1 MTVWDTLERIRADPP
16 LIQCITNLVAANFAA
31 NAVIAVGGSPV
42 MAADPDESPN
52 FTAIANALT
61 VNIGTCNA
69 ATITAIEKC
78 TKVSVARGL
87 PWVLDPVGVAAS
99 KPRQEL
105 CTRLLKEH
113 SVGVLR
119 GNASEIMAL
128 ATSSGALSQ
137 EEAAKLGAAG
147 GRGLDSTLGAEIA
160 LPGAQALAKKFNC
173 VVAMSGACDFVVSP
187 KNQVARIVNGHPMMA
202 QVTATGCSLTA
213 ILGCFMAQVDADH
226 DVFTMTTHALS
237 YYAVAGELAAREAE
251 GGKTGTMHTKLLD
264 YLGAMTEE
272 EYFSVARP
280 PLDLSL
286 YLVTDPKLNLG
297 RENPEIVESA
307 IKGGT
312 TVVQL
317 REKNCDSGEFYERA
331 KALKKVCDQYDVP
344 LIINDRLDIALAV
357 DAAGLHIG
365 QSDLPP
371 QVARKLLG
379 PTKLLGLSVSTAEEF
394 EKLKEIDDPKLIDYI
409 GVGPVYATA
418 TKADAKAALGLEK
431 LQEQIKGITHLIVA
445 IGGINLS
452 NAHQVLAVPGVHG
465 VAVVTA
471 LTMAEDPAQAA
482 RELSHKSIN

>member
-1 MTVWDTLERIRADPP
+1 MTVWDTIERIRADPP
-16 LIQCITNLVAANFAA
+16 LIQCITNVVAANFAA
-31 NAVIAVGGSPV
+31 NAVIAVGGSPA

-52 FTAIANALT
+52 FTAIASALT

-69 ATITAIEKC
+69 PTITAVERC
-78 TKVSVARGL
+78 SKVSVERGL

-99 KPRQEL
+99 KFRQEL
-105 CTRLLKEH
+105 CTRLLRDH

-119 GNASEIMAL
+119 GNASEILAL
-128 ATSSGALSQ
+128 AASSGALSP
-137 EEAAKLGAAG
+137 EEAAKLGSAG

-160 LPGAQALAKKFNC
+160 LPGAQALAKTFGC

-187 KNQVARIVNGHPMMA
+187 KNQVVRIVNGHPMMA

-226 DVFTMTTHALS
+226 DVFTMATHALS

-264 YLGAMTEE
+264 FLGAMSKE

-297 RENPEIVESA
+297 RENPEIVEAA
-307 IKGGT
+307 IKGGA

-317 REKNCDSGEFYERA
+317 REKNCDTGEFYERA
-331 KALKKVCDQYDVP
+331 KVLKKICDQYDVP

-371 QVARKLLG
+371 EVARKLLG
-379 PTKLLGLSVSTAEEF
+379 PTKLLGLSVSSAEEF
-394 EKLKEIDDPKLIDYI
+394 DKLSKIEDQKLLDYI
-409 GVGPVYATA
+409 GVGPVYTTA
-418 TKADAKAALGLEK
+418 TKADAKDALGIET
-431 LQEQIKGITHLIVA
+431 LQERLKDTNHLVVA
-445 IGGINLS
+445 IGGLNLS
-452 NAHQVLAVPGVHG
+452 NTHQVLEVPGVHG

-471 LTMAEDPAQAA
+471 LTMAEDPTQAA
-482 RELSHKSIN
+482 RELSRKPTN